1 MALSNELI
9 SQFVKVTQDKEETK
23 KESTAYGKIVES
35 NGVKYVQLD
44 GSELLTPIETTTV
57 VHDEDRVMVTIK
69 NHMAV
74 VTGDFTNPS
83 ANNKDVVNIGNKITE
98 FEIVIADKVTTEQL
112 EAEIAKIDKLIADEI
127 DAVNGKFET
136 IDAKV
141 AEIDT
146 IKAEVVEIDGKVT
159 AHEGEFTTIRAD
171 IAEFVD
177 VTVGELNAIDG
188 EFRNLKS
195 DYASFESTITNTLTA
210 YEADIKDLTANSLT
224 VDKADLRYANIDFS
238 NIGEAAIEKL
248 FTDSGIIKDLIM
260 SDGKVTGEL
269 VGVTIKGDI
278 IEGNTVKADKLVI
291 LGEDG
296 IYYKLNVDALGEATA
311 SSDEKYQNGL
321 DGSVI
326 IAESITAEKIAVD
339 DLVAF
344 GATIGGFHI
353 DNHAIYSGVKNSV
366 DNTTQ
371 GVFLGDD
378 GQMNFGDLNNFFK
391 FYVDEDGKY
400 KLEIQADT
408 IRFGANNTNIAD
420 VTLDTTAIYNEIYAQ
435 KTDIIAT
442 TEALILQATADYVK
456 TGDLE
461 TFQETVKAQLEVMA
475 EDVTLKFTQN
485 SSDIKDLQDTTSS
498 EFETIKK
505 YFQFN
510 EDGMTMG
517 SGESA
522 IKLSIDNDDG
532 IIFSK
537 NGETFGY
544 WDGNDFYTGNIVV
557 RTNERAQFGKYAY
570 VPRSDGSLMFL
581 KVK

>member
-1 MALSNELI
+1 MALSNDLI
-9 SQFVKVTQDKEETK
+9 SQFVKVTQDKDGTK

-44 GSELLTPIETTTV
+44 GSDLLTPIETTTV

-69 NHMAV
+69 NHMAI

-136 IDAKV
+136 IEGKV

-146 IKAEVVEIDGKVT
+146 IKADVVDISGKVT
-159 AHEGEFTTIRAD
+159 AHEAEFTTLRAD
-171 IAEFVD
+171 IADFED
-177 VTVGELNAIDG
+177 VTAKAVEAIEGD
-188 EFRNLKS
+188 FHNLES
-195 DYASFESTITNTLTA
+195 DYAAFESTVTNKLTA
-210 YEADIKDLTANSLT
+210 AEADIKELDAKKLSAES
-224 VDKADLRYANIDFS
+224 ADLRYANIDFS

-269 VGVTIKGDI
+269 VGVTIKGDL

-321 DGSVI
+321 DGSII
-326 IAESITAEKIAVD
+326 IAESITAEKISVD

-408 IRFGANNTNIAD
+408 IRFGANATNIEE
-420 VTLDTTAIYNEIYAQ
+420 VTVDTESIYNEIYAS

-442 TEALILQATADYVK
+442 TEALILAATADYVK
-456 TGDLE
+456 TGDFE
-461 TFQETVKAQLEVMA
+461 TYQETVKAQLEVMA
-475 EDVTLKFTQN
+475 EDVTIKFTQN
-485 SSDIKDLQDTTSS
+485 STDITNLQNTTSS

-505 YFQFN
+505 YFKFE
-510 EDGMTMG
+510 EDGLKIG
-517 SGESA
+517 SDESA
-522 IKLSIDNDDG
+522 IKLAIDNDEG